1 MHDIQEVSCVK
12 NARACMK
19 CSSWIV
25 KEDGQEKKS
34 NIYKK
39 MRLCVALC
47 GGQWKKRKI
56 RRWGRSE
63 RVDEKKEKKKK
74 EK

>member
-1 MHDIQEVSCVK
+1 MQEEMLELALNVLHELS
-12 NARACMK
+12 R
-19 CSSWIV
+19 
-25 KEDGQEKKS
+25 KS

-47 GGQWKKRKI
+47 GGKWKKRKI
-56 RRWGRSE
+56 RRWGRSD

-74 EK
+74 KEK

>member
-1 MHDIQEVSCVK
+1 MQELALNVLHELSKKMARKRKVIYIRKWDCVWL
-12 NARACMK
+12 NAEVK

-39 MRLCVALC
+39 MRL
-47 GGQWKKRKI
+47 
-56 RRWGRSE
+56 
-63 RVDEKKEKKKK
+63 RVT
-74 EK
+74 